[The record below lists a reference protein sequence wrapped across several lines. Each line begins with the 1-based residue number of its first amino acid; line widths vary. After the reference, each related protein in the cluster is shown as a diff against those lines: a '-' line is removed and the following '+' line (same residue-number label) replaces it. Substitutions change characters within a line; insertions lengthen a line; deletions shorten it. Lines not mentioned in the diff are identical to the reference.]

1 MNVALNI
8 LRRKKC
14 GKKSSALVAD
24 TYAKPLHSY
33 DSYVALSKELQDADF
48 REDLRQWRHCTRRHK
63 VKKA

>member
-14 GKKSSALVAD
+14 GKKSSALAAD
-24 TYAKPLHSY
+24 AYAKPLHS
-33 DSYVALSKELQDADF
+33 SYVALSKELQDADF

-63 VKKA
+63 VKKAQ